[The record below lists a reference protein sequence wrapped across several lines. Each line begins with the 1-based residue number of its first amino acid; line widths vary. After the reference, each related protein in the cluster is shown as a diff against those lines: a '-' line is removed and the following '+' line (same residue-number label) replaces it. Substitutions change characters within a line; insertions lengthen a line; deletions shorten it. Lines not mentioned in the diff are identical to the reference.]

1 MAIRESLGKDTIMVR
16 RARAHAG
23 AVIVDAKTEARLL
36 NRVLLI
42 ALGLGGCVDIFFYNK
57 DTGISVL
64 VFVTL
69 VVAALVIMALTER
82 VRVAWRNSWLALP
95 LFFFAGMAA
104 LRANTELTLANIS
117 ATAFLLLLFIYFFTG
132 SRVESLGLL
141 GYPFTAA
148 RMLKETI
155 WRPTPIASGA
165 LKQMAANP
173 NQNKRI
179 AEITRGVLLAL
190 PILAL
195 FTLLLSSADSV
206 FQGMVGDL
214 FQFRFMSGA
223 PEAALRVFIILF
235 SAWAI
240 AGALLHTLRKQ
251 PTLATPRANS
261 GPSTVP
267 LTRRGI
273 SYVEGAL
280 VLLLVNALFAVF
292 AWIQFTVLFSGE
304 AARTMGF
311 EDFREYVRRGFGEL
325 LVVAL
330 LTMALIIGLRRV
342 MRRATE
348 GQQRNLNILNTAMIA
363 LAMVLLVSAFMRM
376 VVWENIAFYINTAT
390 RLYVRTF
397 IVCLGALF
405 MWLFITT
412 WLRRDRFAIGA
423 FITAIAFLVS
433 VNLIN
438 PDADVAAYN
447 LRRNDE
453 LSVRFV
459 YLLSDDAV
467 PALVVGL
474 DTTTGSVHAQ
484 LVTELVQRLY
494 TMEHDARWRDWQSFN
509 LSRWDA
515 YDALVQARSAGKF
528 ALNRPRSDISYTA
541 NNASGLDRE

>member
-1 MAIRESLGKDTIMVR
+1 MAVGESLGKGSIVVR
-16 RARAHAG
+16 RARTHAG
-23 AVIVDAKTEARLL
+23 TVTVDAKAEGRLL
-36 NRVLLI
+36 NRVLLV
-42 ALGLGGCVDIFFYNK
+42 ALGLGGCVDIFFYKK

-69 VVAALVIMALTER
+69 VVAALVIMALIER
-82 VRVAWRNSWLALP
+82 IHVAWRNSWLALP
-95 LFFFAGMAA
+95 LLFFAGMAA
-104 LRANTELTLANIS
+104 VRANTELTLANIS

-141 GYPFTAA
+141 GYPVTAA
-148 RMLKETI
+148 RMLKEAM
-155 WRPTPIASGA
+155 WRPTPIATKTV
-165 LKQMAANP
+165 KQMAANP

-179 AEITRGVLLAL
+179 AEIMRGVLIAL

-206 FQGMVGDL
+206 FQGMVGDV
-214 FQFRFMSGA
+214 FRFRFMSGA
-223 PEAALRVFIILF
+223 PEAMLRIFIILL

-240 AGALLHTLRKQ
+240 AGILLHTLRRQ
-251 PTLATPRANS
+251 PVGGATQTNS

-267 LTRRGI
+267 LARGGI
-273 SYVEGAL
+273 SYVEVAL
-280 VLLLVNALFAVF
+280 VLILVNALFAVF
-292 AWIQFTVLFSGE
+292 AWIQFKVLFSGE

-311 EDFREYVRRGFGEL
+311 EEFREYVRRGFGEL

-342 MRRATE
+342 MRGATE
-348 GQQRNLNILNTAMIA
+348 GQQRNLNVLNTVMIA

-433 VNLIN
+433 INLIN

-467 PALVVGL
+467 PALVSGL

-484 LVTELVQRLY
+484 LVTALVQRLY
-494 TMEHDARWRDWQSFN
+494 TLEHDARWRDWQSFN

-515 YDALVQARSAGKF
+515 YDALVRARSAGKF
-528 ALNRPRSDISYTA
+528 ALNKKRTDVSYVGVGA
-541 NNASGLDRE
+541 P

>member
-1 MAIRESLGKDTIMVR
+1 MAVGESLGKGSIVVR
-16 RARAHAG
+16 RARTHAG
-23 AVIVDAKTEARLL
+23 TVTVDAKAEGRLL
-36 NRVLLI
+36 NRVLLV
-42 ALGLGGCVDIFFYNK
+42 ALGLGGCVDIFFYKK

-69 VVAALVIMALTER
+69 VVAALVIMALMER
-82 VRVAWRNSWLALP
+82 IHVAWRNSWLALP
-95 LFFFAGMAA
+95 LLFFAGMAA
-104 LRANTELTLANIS
+104 VRANTELTLANIS

-141 GYPFTAA
+141 GYPVTAA
-148 RMLKETI
+148 RMLKEAM
-155 WRPTPIASGA
+155 WRPTPIATKTV
-165 LKQMAANP
+165 KQMAANP

-179 AEITRGVLLAL
+179 AEIMRGVLIAL

-206 FQGMVGDL
+206 FQGMVGDV
-214 FQFRFMSGA
+214 FRFRFMSGA
-223 PEAALRVFIILF
+223 PEAMLRIFIILL

-240 AGALLHTLRKQ
+240 AGILLHTLRRQ
-251 PTLATPRANS
+251 PVGGATQTNS

-267 LTRRGI
+267 LARRGI
-273 SYVEGAL
+273 SYVEVAL
-280 VLLLVNALFAVF
+280 VLILVNALFAVF
-292 AWIQFTVLFSGE
+292 AWIQFKVLFSGE

-311 EDFREYVRRGFGEL
+311 EEFREYVRRGFGEL

-348 GQQRNLNILNTAMIA
+348 GQQRNLNVLNTVMIA

-433 VNLIN
+433 INLIN

-467 PALVVGL
+467 PALVSGL

-484 LVTELVQRLY
+484 LVTALVQRLY
-494 TMEHDARWRDWQSFN
+494 TLEHDARWRDWQSFN

-515 YDALVQARSAGKF
+515 YDALVRARSAGKF
-528 ALNRPRSDISYTA
+528 ALNKKRTDVSYVGVGA
-541 NNASGLDRE
+541 P